1 MDRHDVRLHPYP
13 HPAHA
18 HAAWAALSWRWLS
31 CVRADRVPLLALF
44 LGVLAPLWAFG
55 ALAEDVWTREVVAA
69 PRPYRLWRSAR
80 TDAGTRTTGI
90 IRAGDA
96 P

>member
-1 MDRHDVRLHPYP
+1 MDRHNVCLHP
-13 HPAHA
+13 HTAHA
-18 HAAWAALSWRWLS
+18 RAAWAALSWRWLS
-31 CVRADRVPLLALF
+31 RVRADRVPLLALF

-55 ALAEDVWTREVVAA
+55 ALAEDVWTCAGFAA
-69 PRPYRLWRSAR
+69 PRPDRLWRGAR
-80 TDAGTRTTGI
+80 TDAGNRTAAV